1 MTFDNRNRSRK
12 TNYFIEDKDIFY
24 ILKFSVK

>member
-12 TNYFIEDKDIFY
+12 ANYFIEGKDIFY
-24 ILKFSVK
+24 ILKISAK